1 MPNPNSFDFHIHHH
15 SPSSVLCSLFACFTF
30 NICCL
35 HITLRSPKIWYCNSF
50 SVRNPQIWIEEIK
63 KVPQAWQKML
73 VWLYTF
79 ELKLRAMTLYIKST
93 SNFINI
99 LTALSQQ
106 HTANTGKT
114 HEGPERRKE
123 TWLPW
128 SSSIQTPSSKTKEIA
143 QFLESR
149 SNIME

>member
-15 SPSSVLCSLFACFTF
+15 PASSVLCSLFACFTF

-50 SVRNPQIWIEEIK
+50 SVRNPQIWNKEIK

-73 VWLYTF
+73 VWLCTF

-99 LTALSQQ
+99 LTAFNSAAYSK
-106 HTANTGKT
+106 HWKNTWRTWKKN
-114 HEGPERRKE
+114 RKL
-123 TWLPW
+123 TSLKFKH
-128 SSSIQTPSSKTKEIA
+128 SNTLLQNQGNQTVLGIT
-143 QFLESR
+143 R
-149 SNIME
+149 